1 MARILLVTGGCR
13 SGKSAYAQ
21 RRAMAV
27 PGQRAYVATCPVV
40 DEETARRIAAHRRAR
55 EGQGWLTIEE
65 PTDLEGVLRR
75 HAAMDV
81 LLVDCLT
88 LWINNLL
95 YEAGRA
101 GRPLDEPPC
110 GAMLQAATGLTPGT
124 SVVVR
129 PAYMTLSLM
138 FYRPDLRFPGVLDP
152 QKALAPETRALLPS
166 WVYCCAEPPD
176 VLLVGHG
183 SVGPNEELPTGGHEY
198 AMANVLKLFWF
209 DRTRPELPWHS
220 FRYDDADD
228 QRLGILVFKR
238 KD

>member
-110 GAMLQAATGLTPGT
+110 GAMLQAAEACRGWVILVTNEVGLGIVPDNPLA
-124 SVVVR
+124 R
-129 PAYMTLSLM
+129 R
-138 FYRPDLRFPGVLDP
+138 YRD
-152 QKALAPETRALLPS
+152 
-166 WVYCCAEPPD
+166 
-176 VLLVGHG
+176 LVGQ
-183 SVGPNEELPTGGHEY
+183 VNQLVAQRAEEVVLMCCGIPLPIK
-198 AMANVLKLFWF
+198 M
-209 DRTRPELPWHS
+209 RTR
-220 FRYDDADD
+220 
-228 QRLGILVFKR
+228 
-238 KD
+238 

>member
-1 MARILLVTGGCR
+1 LVTGGCR

-110 GAMLQAATGLTPGT
+110 GAMLQAAEACRGWVILVTNEVGLGIVPDNPLA
-124 SVVVR
+124 R
-129 PAYMTLSLM
+129 R
-138 FYRPDLRFPGVLDP
+138 YRD
-152 QKALAPETRALLPS
+152 
-166 WVYCCAEPPD
+166 
-176 VLLVGHG
+176 LVGQ
-183 SVGPNEELPTGGHEY
+183 VNQLVAQRAEEVVLMCCGIPLPIK
-198 AMANVLKLFWF
+198 M
-209 DRTRPELPWHS
+209 RTR
-220 FRYDDADD
+220 
-228 QRLGILVFKR
+228 
-238 KD
+238 